1 MCWRLIELKI
11 WSARWATVSCAKVHF
26 GRTSAVV
33 VANKTPWQLLR
44 WMDNARLESKERL
57 PHRGQQLE
65 VDWKLSVMVVVYY
78 INRDG
83 VRMVTTLRRTVII
96 GAWGEMERN
105 GAKNGAPKRNETEV
119 RKKME
124 ILSEQRMTV
133 MMEKTMMYIPIVG
146 IHIMMRMLKFK

>member
-1 MCWRLIELKI
+1 
-11 WSARWATVSCAKVHF
+11 
-26 GRTSAVV
+26 
-33 VANKTPWQLLR
+33 
-44 WMDNARLESKERL
+44 
-57 PHRGQQLE
+57 
-65 VDWKLSVMVVVYY
+65 
-78 INRDG
+78 
-83 VRMVTTLRRTVII
+83 
-96 GAWGEMERN
+96 MERN